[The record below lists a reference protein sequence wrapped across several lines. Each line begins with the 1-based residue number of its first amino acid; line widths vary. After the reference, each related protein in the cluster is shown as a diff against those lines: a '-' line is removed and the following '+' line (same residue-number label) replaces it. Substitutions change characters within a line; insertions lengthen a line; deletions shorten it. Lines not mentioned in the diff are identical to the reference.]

1 LIDRKRS
8 VDDLFALFLKNFVFI
23 SKTMHFF
30 EKNVRTKVVVFEVV
44 LSLILNARCDP
55 DPASEGKIK
64 LGFS

>member
-1 LIDRKRS
+1 MISL
-8 VDDLFALFLKNFVFI
+8 LFFEEFVFI

-30 EKNVRTKVVVFEVV
+30 EKNVRTKVVGFEVA
-44 LSLILNARCDP
+44 LSLILKARCDP